1 MRVPDESG
9 SAVRADTLSRFGSQA
24 AGHLRAGFDR
34 SRHPMLISDDQR
46 RWVTANGPARQLL
59 GLSAPDLPWRTM
71 DEYTTAAGR
80 RQLEEQWQAFLTSG
94 AAEGWYELSVA
105 DRGTVRVEFSALAH
119 VQPSRHLSVFIS
131 PEAGDESRSEG
142 ADERTTW
149 AAVPAGGGRAL
160 LTARE
165 REVITL
171 IAGGAQSGDMGE
183 LLFLS
188 PETINSHAHHAMIKL
203 GARTR
208 AHAVAIALVT
218 GQIVWSMYDP
228 KPPSSPR
235 P

>member
-1 MRVPDESG
+1 
-9 SAVRADTLSRFGSQA
+9 
-24 AGHLRAGFDR
+24 
-34 SRHPMLISDDQR
+34 MLITDDQR

-59 GLSAPDLPWRTM
+59 GLSALDLPWRTM
-71 DEYTTAAGR
+71 DEFTTPSGR

-105 DRGTVRVEFSALAH
+105 DRGTLWVEFSAIAH
-119 VQPSRHLSVFIS
+119 VLPSRHLSVFINPTS
-131 PEAGDESRSEG
+131 HDEKAGRSEQP
-142 ADERTTW
+142 ATW
-149 AAVPAGGGRAL
+149 AAVPAGGGRTL

-171 IAGGAQSGDMGE
+171 IAGGAQSGEMGTD
-183 LLFLS
+183 LFLS
-188 PETINSHAHHAMIKL
+188 SETVNSHAHNAMVKL

-228 KPPSSPR
+228 KPVAPPDA
-235 P
+235 

>member
-1 MRVPDESG
+1 
-9 SAVRADTLSRFGSQA
+9 
-24 AGHLRAGFDR
+24 
-34 SRHPMLISDDQR
+34 MLITDDQR

-59 GLSAPDLPWRTM
+59 GLSALDLPWRTM
-71 DEYTTAAGR
+71 DEFTTPSGR

-105 DRGTVRVEFSALAH
+105 DRGTVSVEFSAIAH
-119 VQPSRHLSVFIS
+119 VLPSRHLSVFVDPAS
-131 PEAGDESRSEG
+131 HDKNAGRSG
-142 ADERTTW
+142 QQATW
-149 AAVPAGGGRAL
+149 AAVPGGGGRTL

-171 IAGGAQSGDMGE
+171 IAGGAQSGEMGTG
-183 LLFLS
+183 LFLS
-188 PETINSHAHHAMIKL
+188 PETVNSHAHNAMVKL

-228 KPPSSPR
+228 KPVTPPDA
-235 P
+235 